1 MNPLLPLVLG
11 SLKALLLVLVAAG
24 AALTLRRRPARLR
37 AVVWGTALAGCL
49 IIPLVAPLL
58 PSWSLPVPEGIAR
71 LVTPKETVTT
81 VDVRLDQPRF
91 NAPHAAIR
99 APEIAAS
106 EPIVRSRRVNWTSIF
121 LSVWAIGAALML
133 ARLGI
138 GLWRMTRAIRRARPV
153 EDHHWLA
160 MLADARDQ
168 TGCRRRV
175 RLVTSSE
182 VEIPATVGFFR
193 PVIVLPLHAK
203 QWVWDRRQAVMHHE
217 TVHVARI
224 DWPVRTVARLARAVY
239 WFNPLMWWAVR
250 RLDLEQ
256 ELACDEE
263 VLALGTR
270 ASSYAC
276 HLLGIARHAV
286 PCPSPAIPALGMA
299 RRTHLEERIMSI
311 LNRTKHRRVG
321 LAVLLPAAILM
332 AAMVPA
338 LASVVPGDPPPRPAD
353 AELKQIL
360 TEMEEAEARIEP
372 HLAKI
377 EGIEI
382 EMEPHLEMLENI
394 EVSID
399 HSRLEEIEKQMEP
412 FIERMEEIDMAP
424 FHAQMEA
431 MGEQLQNIII
441 HIDDGTLEDVQRQI
455 HEQIEVHMELIED
468 IHVDMEPFLEQI
480 KAIHVEM
487 EDLHVEMA
495 NIHVDME
502 PFHEKMEQFHIE
514 MAPFHEKMEQ
524 FHIEMEPFHEKM
536 EQLHHELEPFHEEME
551 LLGNRLEKAIKAEI
565 AAYLRDE
572 LGAVTA
578 PEADFHDAAARI
590 VEDADINVHDDVV
603 RVDAPRGNTRDILN
617 DLYGPQRIGMQ
628 KAFDEAVERAVDGLS
643 DLRIQAD

>member
-1 MNPLLPLVLG
+1 
-11 SLKALLLVLVAAG
+11 LLVLVAAG
-24 AALTLRRRPARLR
+24 VALALRGRPARLR
-37 AVVWGTALAGCL
+37 AVVWATALAGCL
-49 IIPLVAPLL
+49 VIPLVAPLL
-58 PSWSLPVPEGIAR
+58 PSWSLPVPASIAR
-71 LVTPKETVTT
+71 FVTPNEPVPPTVVRMTEPQINTGHTAILAHETAAVEPIGISHRIDWTT
-81 VDVRLDQPRF
+81 V
-91 NAPHAAIR
+91 
-99 APEIAAS
+99 
-106 EPIVRSRRVNWTSIF
+106 F
-121 LSVWAIGAALML
+121 LTAWAIGAALML

-138 GLWRMTRAIRRARPV
+138 GLWRMTRAVRRAQPFKDRY
-153 EDHHWLA
+153 WLA
-160 MLADARDQ
+160 MLGAARDQ

-193 PVIVLPLHAK
+193 PVVVLPLHAK
-203 QWVWDRRQAVMHHE
+203 QWVWDRRQAVMLHE
-217 TVHVARI
+217 MVHVARI

-276 HLLGIARHAV
+276 HLLGIARHAA

-382 EMEPHLEMLENI
+382 EMEPRLEMLENI

-412 FIERMEEIDMAP
+412 FIERMEEIEIDMAP

-431 MGEQLQNIII
+431 MGEQLQNLEI
-441 HIDDGTLEDVQRQI
+441 HIEDGTLQDVQRQI

-480 KAIHVEM
+480 EAIHVEM

-502 PFHEKMEQFHIE
+502 PFHEQMEQFHID
-514 MAPFHEKMEQ
+514 
-524 FHIEMEPFHEKM
+524 MEPFHEQM
-536 EQLHHELEPFHEEME
+536 EQFHRELEPFHEEME
-551 LLGNRLEKAIKAEI
+551 LLGARLEEAI
-565 AAYLRDE
+565 AAEVAAFLRDE
-572 LGAVTA
+572 LGAVTS

-590 VEDADINVHDDVV
+590 VDDASINVRDNVV

>member
-24 AALTLRRRPARLR
+24 VALTLRGRPARLR

-58 PSWSLPVPEGIAR
+58 PSWSLPVPEGVAR
-71 LVTPKETVTT
+71 FVTPKETVTT
-81 VDVRLDQPRF
+81 IDGGPNQPQV
-91 NAPHAAIR
+91 NAPRAAIR
-99 APEIAAS
+99 APEIAAA
-106 EPIVRSRRVNWTSIF
+106 EPIVRSRRVNLTSIF

-133 ARLGI
+133 ARLGV

-153 EDHHWLA
+153 EDDYWLA

-182 VEIPATVGFFR
+182 VEIPATVGFVR

-203 QWVWDRRQAVMHHE
+203 QWVWDRRQAVMLHE
-217 TVHVARI
+217 MVHVARF

-239 WFNPLMWWAVR
+239 WFNPLVWWAVR

-399 HSRLEEIEKQMEP
+399 HSRLEEIEMQMEP
-412 FIERMEEIDMAP
+412 FIERMEEIEIDMAP

-455 HEQIEVHMELIED
+455 HEQIESHMELIEE

-480 KAIHVEM
+480 EAIHVEM

-514 MAPFHEKMEQ
+514 MAPFHQKIEQ
-524 FHIEMEPFHEKM
+524 FHR
-536 EQLHHELEPFHEEME
+536 QLEPFHEEME
-551 LLGNRLEKAIKAEI
+551 ALGNRLEKAIETEI

-572 LGAVTA
+572 LGAVTS
-578 PEADFHDAAARI
+578 PEADFLDAAARI

-603 RVDAPRGNTRDILN
+603 RVNAPRGNTRDILT
-617 DLYGPQRIGMQ
+617 DLYGPQRIGIQ
-628 KAFDEAVERAVDGLS
+628 EAFDEAVERAVNGLS
-643 DLRIQAD
+643 PLRIQTD

>member
-1 MNPLLPLVLG
+1 MNPLFPLVLG

-24 AALTLRRRPARLR
+24 VALTLRGRPARLR

-58 PSWSLPVPEGIAR
+58 PSWSFPVPAGIAR
-71 LVTPKETVTT
+71 FVTPKETVTT
-81 VDVRLDQPRF
+81 IDVSLVQSQV

-99 APEIAAS
+99 APEIAAA
-106 EPIVRSRRVNWTSIF
+106 EPIVRSRRLNWTSIF

-138 GLWRMTRAIRRARPV
+138 GLWRMTRAIRRARPM
-153 EDHHWLA
+153 EDHYWLA

-175 RLVTSSE
+175 QLVTSSE

-193 PVIVLPLHAK
+193 PVVVLPLHAK
-203 QWVWDRRQAVMHHE
+203 QWVWDRRQAVMLHE
-217 TVHVARI
+217 MVHVARL

-276 HLLGIARHAV
+276 HLLGIARHAA

-377 EGIEI
+377 ESIEI

-394 EVSID
+394 DVSID
-399 HSRLEEIEKQMEP
+399 HSRLEEIEKRMEP
-412 FIERMEEIDMAP
+412 YLEKLEEIEIDMAP

-431 MGEQLQNIII
+431 MGEQLQNMEI
-441 HIDDGTLEDVQRQI
+441 HIEDGTLEDVQRQI
-455 HEQIEVHMELIED
+455 HEQIEAHMELIEG
-468 IHVDMEPFLEQI
+468 IHVDMEPFHEQTE
-480 KAIHVEM
+480 AIHLEM

-524 FHIEMEPFHEKM
+524 FHR
-536 EQLHHELEPFHEEME
+536 QLEPFHEEME
-551 LLGNRLEKAIKAEI
+551 LLGNRLEKAIEAEV

-572 LGAVTA
+572 LGTVTS
-578 PEADFHDAAARI
+578 PEADFYDAAARI
-590 VEDADINVHDDVV
+590 VEDADINVHNDIV
-603 RVDAPRGNTRDILN
+603 RIDASRGNTRDILT
-617 DLYGPQRIGMQ
+617 DLYGPQRIGIQ
-628 KAFDEAVERAVDGLS
+628 EAFDEAVERAVNGLS
-643 DLRIQAD
+643 PLRIRVD